1 MTRRGHPALGHLM
14 RNALLG
20 ALVLVSTA
28 CGAYAFPGE
37 SPAPTP
43 ATATVSGHV
52 IAIPCSP
59 VQPAYSSCAGRPVQ
73 GLEIDFVGGE
83 TARTVTDRSGGYSIT
98 LRPGDYIVK
107 LNTYMRVI
115 KGPLKLSVAP
125 GSTTIADYV
134 LDSGIRVPVPQQ

>member
-1 MTRRGHPALGHLM
+1 MTRQPHPTLDHLM

-20 ALVLVSTA
+20 AVLLVSSA

-43 ATATVSGHV
+43 SNGAVGGHV
-52 IAIPCSP
+52 IAIPCAP
-59 VQPAYSSCAGRPVQ
+59 VQPAGSACAGRPVQ
-73 GLEIDFVGGE
+73 GLEIDFVGGQ
-83 TARTVTDRSGGYSIT
+83 TARTVTDATGGYKIT
-98 LRPGDYIVK
+98 LRPGDYLVK

-115 KGPLKLSVAP
+115 KGPLKLSVTP

-134 LDSGIRVPVPQQ
+134 LDSGIRAPVPQA